1 MVKNLPAMWETQ
13 FQSLDRE
20 NPLEKEIAAHSSI
33 LAWRIPRTE
42 ELGGLQPMGSQRA
55 SAVWATNTD
64 WLTEAGNV
72 FVPQINF
79 ALLTSETLFRKSHRG
94 EKGPGKIKILDLQSA
109 AFEMCLSRHSVTTR
123 ATIHYFESMSL
134 SLHCAYLTPCSSA
147 APLCI
152 L

>member
-1 MVKNLPAMWETQ
+1 MAKSLSAVQETWVW
-13 FQSLDRE
+13 SLGQED
-20 NPLEKEIAAHSSI
+20 PLEEGMAAHSSI

-55 SAVWATNTD
+55 SRVWATNTD

-123 ATIHYFESMSL
+123 VTIHYFESMSL